1 LAIGAG
7 DSRALPLKLLLFIA
21 SLVKLGR
28 ILSLRFEYDC
38 VIPLQKTN
46 MRKTSRG
53 PFFNTFSFQKSY
65 PKHEKQVEDM
75 STFFIRQ
82 VKYVKKISK
91 YRLRYFILLSAEALE
106 SASLG
111 LETES
116 SSMLSFV
123 FRSSGSV

>member
-1 LAIGAG
+1 M
-7 DSRALPLKLLLFIA
+7 K
-21 SLVKLGR
+21 
-28 ILSLRFEYDC
+28 
-38 VIPLQKTN
+38 
-46 MRKTSRG
+46 
-53 PFFNTFSFQKSY
+53 
-65 PKHEKQVEDM
+65 KQVEDM
-75 STFFIRQ
+75 PTFFIRP
-82 VKYVKKISK
+82 VKYVKKISM